1 MSYKSTITGELH
13 DTKESIVE
21 ELIETY
27 VDLQREKFQ
36 IQSAE
41 AKLLETVI
49 QLSAVNHVQSGA
61 KTKTQTLKGTT
72 QCIKLT
78 PRENVTYEKTPSG
91 KPALESL
98 YAEFPILQ
106 EMVRLDYKERGT
118 KIAQFLGRKLCW
130 ALKTVPD
137 HV

>member
-61 KTKTQTLKGTT
+61 
-72 QCIKLT
+72 
-78 PRENVTYEKTPSG
+78 
-91 KPALESL
+91 
-98 YAEFPILQ
+98 
-106 EMVRLDYKERGT
+106 RLR
-118 KIAQFLGRKLCW
+118 RRR
-130 ALKTVPD
+130 
-137 HV
+137 